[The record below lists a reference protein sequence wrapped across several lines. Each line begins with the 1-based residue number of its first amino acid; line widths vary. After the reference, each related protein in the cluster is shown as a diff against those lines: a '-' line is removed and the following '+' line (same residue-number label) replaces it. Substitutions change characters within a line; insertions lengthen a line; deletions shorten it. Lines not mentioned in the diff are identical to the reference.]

1 MTDTQISAQTVA
13 GPVYSVPQQRKI
25 VTAIPGPKSQQLHDR
40 RSKVVSA
47 GVSSAL
53 PVYIEHAN
61 GAILVDVDGNQF
73 IDFGAGIGVTT
84 VGHTEAR
91 VVEAA
96 AAQLQDVIHTL
107 FTITPYEEYVR
118 VAELL
123 AEHTPGNWQKKS
135 VLVNSG
141 AEAVEN
147 GVKIARKFTGRR
159 GVAVLDHA
167 YHGRT
172 NLTMAMNFKAMPY
185 ASGFGPL
192 AGDVYHAPSSYPYRD
207 GLSGADA
214 AARTIS
220 YLEKIIGA
228 SDLACLVVE
237 PIQGEGGFMV
247 PADGFLPTLQGWC
260 TANGVVM
267 IADEIQ
273 SGMARTGR
281 YYASEHFEW
290 EPDLVLSAKGIAG
303 GLPLAAVT
311 GRAEIM
317 DASHPGGLGGT
328 FGGNPVACAAAIAV
342 FESIEQNHLL
352 AEGRRI
358 EATLTARPR
367 AAQAALRHHRRHP
380 RQGRDDRHRT
390 RAARHPRHHE
400 GAERRRGRRARRI
413 RSTARRAAAQRGH
426 LRQRAALPP
435 EPRGDRRAHR
445 RRPPRAR
452 RRPRGPRLSR
462 GRHILRRRF
471 RRTRRGRTKWFHRVP
486 ARRLRHRALPRRR
499 GAARPRRRHDADLPA
514 LLPEAVPSGRRDD
527 LRRHA
532 AG

>member
-1 MTDTQISAQTVA
+1 MTDTQIPAETA
-13 GPVYSVPQQRKI
+13 TAPVYSVPQERH
-25 VTAIPGPKSQQLHDR
+25 VATAIPGPKSEQLHAR
-40 RSKVVSA
+40 RAKVVSA

-53 PVYIEHAN
+53 PVYIERAN
-61 GAILVDVDGNQF
+61 GAILVDVDGNRF

-84 VGHTEAR
+84 VGHTEQR
-91 VVEAA
+91 VVQAA
-96 AAQLQDVIHTL
+96 ADQLQDVIHTL

-123 AEHTPGNWQKKS
+123 AEHTPGEFEKKT

-159 GVAVLDHA
+159 AVAVLDHA

-172 NLTMAMNFKAMPY
+172 NLTMAMNYKAHPY
-185 ASGFGPL
+185 ATGYGPL

-207 GLSGADA
+207 GLSGEDA
-214 AARTIS
+214 AARTIA
-220 YLEKIIGA
+220 YLEKVIGA

-247 PADGFLPTLQGWC
+247 PAQGYLPILQTWC
-260 TANGVVM
+260 TEHGVVM

-281 YYASEHFEW
+281 YFASEHFGW
-290 EPDLVLSAKGIAG
+290 EPDVVLSAKGIAG

-317 DASHPGGLGGT
+317 DASQPGGLGGT

-352 AEGRRI
+352 AEAERI
-358 EATLTARPR
+358 GAALNDGLERLKQRYDIIGDIRGTGAMVAIELVQPGTGDTTKVPNAEAVSALVAY
-367 AAQAALRHHRRHP
+367 AAQHGVLFLSAGTWGNVLRFLPSLAVSDALIADGLRVL
-380 RQGRDDRHRT
+380 DDGF
-390 RAARHPRHHE
+390 ASL
-400 GAERRRGRRARRI
+400 G
-413 RSTARRAAAQRGH
+413 
-426 LRQRAALPP
+426 
-435 EPRGDRRAHR
+435 
-445 RRPPRAR
+445 
-452 RRPRGPRLSR
+452 
-462 GRHILRRRF
+462 
-471 RRTRRGRTKWFHRVP
+471 
-486 ARRLRHRALPRRR
+486 
-499 GAARPRRRHDADLPA
+499 
-514 LLPEAVPSGRRDD
+514 
-527 LRRHA
+527 
-532 AG
+532 